1 MSNAQIV
8 IDNLK
13 SGPADKPVYTPTR
26 VLKMDLQGAL
36 SRRIAAIVAAADG
49 GNISGRHIGLKRADY
64 AALAGAAN
72 ADSVATAITYAV
84 VNFFN
89 GNDKLQD
96 LTAKPVPAWLAARVQ
111 VSLSTAKP
119 RNGCDEDALRTY
131 AGLIQHGI
139 ASAVKPEEPKAKPAV
154 VPVAVPAPDSVS
166 AAVPAPLTALELRE
180 AIASLGGSLDNAA
193 AANAESA
200 YAQAEARALAAAQA
214 EEQRAARLK
223 AFEAEQIALFAARE
237 KSIHARAVAFAEL
250 ATFFGIKLSK
260 AQLAALDRAEGKV
273 AA

>member
-13 SGPADKPVYTPTR
+13 SGPADKPVFTPAR

-36 SRRIAAIVAAADG
+36 SRRIAAIVASADG

-89 GNDKLQD
+89 GNDKLAD

-119 RNGCDEDALRTY
+119 RNGCDEETLRTY
-131 AGLIQHGI
+131 AGLIQHGV
-139 ASAVKPEEPKAKPAV
+139 ASAVKPKKTKAKPTMAPTSKTGDT
-154 VPVAVPAPDSVS
+154 PVNTAI
-166 AAVPAPLTALELRE
+166 PAPLTALELRE
-180 AIASLGGSLDNAA
+180 AIASLGGSLDNASV
-193 AANAESA
+193 ANAESA
-200 YAQAEARALAAAQA
+200 YAQAEARAIAAVKV
-214 EEQRAARLK
+214 EEQRAARLQ
-223 AFEAEQIALFAARE
+223 AFEAEQVAIFAARE

-260 AQLAALDRAEGKV
+260 AQIAALDRAEGKV